1 MAAIGKVSIELEAK
15 IAKLETDVGRA
26 ARIMEREFAKMRT
39 QVSGHLQGIEKRA
52 DETGKVLKRV
62 FNIGVAVQLAHDLRM
77 LADNFANLSA
87 RVKLAS
93 GANANFGASLG
104 AVKRVAMDTYASL
117 TATAGL
123 VQKISQSLQNT
134 GMSASNSFSNAI
146 KLTETFNKAL
156 VVSGAG
162 TIQAEAAMLQ
172 FSQAIAKGKLDGDEF
187 RSVMENNSRFMLLLA
202 DSLGVTFKEL
212 YKMREQGKLTSDMI
226 MKVTENT
233 KLLDAEFATFPL
245 TIGRAFTNLNSAMTT
260 FVGGMDN
267 ATGTSRALANSIA
280 FLAENLDTIGSY
292 AITGG
297 SIYLLAG
304 AFDMVGKKAADAGKQ
319 VVSAFA
325 ASSAQKEMLAASAA
339 MAQASLVVAE
349 AKTVEIAKTLAV
361 IDVAR
366 KEEVAKMGAAGAAM
380 RASEVAVAAAN
391 AEVVAAERVMAANA
405 MVFKQRLDLAKQA
418 NGIVARPMADA
429 LNSQIIK
436 QEIKDRAVLDSAINK
451 EIASRMAL
459 RAESTAYSSA
469 VKNLAVL
476 GQQES
481 RVRMEL
487 AGATTAQ
494 MLAQM
499 KASGA
504 TESLAKSTTL
514 MSSAMT
520 AAKGAASGL
529 FAILGGWPGVI
540 AAAVIATVMWA
551 SAESDYE
558 EAARNTESALQD
570 LISATNA
577 LEKARAMPALE
588 SAYATQAD
596 ELAKLKVTT
605 EENIAALERFNTVN
619 GLASSDDMAQA
630 VANLNDKLAKS
641 QSEFEKTTASIL
653 EFKGVDV
660 NGYLA
665 LVSSTVTSLI
675 DPLHGAKRAM
685 DLLSSAGM
693 QYGTSAEEFT
703 KYLNKQKETLGENNA
718 ELRGG
723 ARALI
728 AYKFAQV
735 DFNKLNSEA
744 KKEMLANIAAVVKLT
759 DENEALTKGKKEGVK
774 AEKEFIKAE
783 RDAAKALDER
793 WLATI
798 RNGAAARKMAAEA
811 DPIAAATE
819 EYALAVEKLNRQL
832 FAGELLYINYQDAL
846 GGLKRT
852 MDDTITRVEDT
863 IRVRA
868 RESDIVGRAIEDMDR
883 EAASIGL
890 VGRAAFVFEEITRR
904 TAEAQD
910 LFNRKLRDTPY
921 LLDGEK
927 EAISGAA
934 AALYD
939 HGIAAA
945 NAASIMEDYE
955 NTMIGVGHSVSDAFG
970 TLFSDIIKGNEDITS
985 SFENLGDALV
995 DIIADSVGQMIS
1007 EFFKLQII
1015 NPMLNQMFSGFG
1027 GNLLP
1032 TAGGGGMFGGIGQMF
1047 GGGGGGIMGM
1057 LGGLFGGGATGT
1069 GVMSAA
1075 GAAASANL
1083 GSVGLGLYGSG
1094 GALSGMSATSA
1105 AAGGGLLSG
1114 SGIGTAFAGV
1124 PIIGWIAAAMAM
1136 NMSLFSQGWRPQ
1148 GGSLVLP
1155 NGQSVSGGGSSI
1167 GRGLDSL
1174 VNLGGIL
1181 PFGDRISSLLSGS
1194 AVVTRLFGRRA
1205 PELTGSTSNY
1215 TFGAGGVGGSE
1226 SYNTLER
1233 GGVFRSDRRRTR
1245 NFALSDDSMAQAQQ
1259 IFDELSAVV
1268 RDAAARL
1275 RAEAPDLIDSALRIV
1290 QEFDKDGKVKSTK
1303 YFVDAIGRT
1312 WEEATSEAAMTRLSA
1327 ENIIATIDSIMGSVT
1342 AAAVET
1348 ITGSS
1353 EEIVGAVGDAGT
1365 DAFSDLIRKA
1375 EYTQGEASAIAER
1388 WRDDAET
1395 LMDGATFLLLAAE
1408 DIRDGVGLLGEGSLT
1423 QITDLIEDLQVA
1435 GESLSDTYARVAMAT
1450 ALFEEALDLSGV
1462 TVDLTREAF
1471 VRFATDIADAAG
1483 GIERAQALWSA
1494 YFDSFYSD
1502 SERAARASGVARTN
1516 ATREFGDIGLDVKP
1530 FMDEGGA
1537 AAFRAMFE
1545 ELLPTLSADAI
1556 VQWLEAANALGIL
1569 IDATATLGE
1578 VTDGTAQQMREALS
1592 ALMSDVDDEIVSL
1605 SPPASFAER
1614 MQAITQETARL
1625 IIEAE
1630 ALGGGEKEFTRIRE
1644 LGLLRQNALI
1654 EEQTQLLAAQEAASA
1669 GLRELLSTL
1678 AAESTMSGISPLTQS
1693 LMSLRAEYQQH
1704 IDRINELAIASG
1716 RAGASQ
1722 EELAVATG
1730 WYAAQLKKIARELMQ
1745 SGLSLVQQLYGATGA
1760 TSGGTGTGGG
1770 SSGWGGTPGDIG
1782 DVTAAVEDRY
1792 AKEMELLKNLGEY
1805 LDSLG
1810 LSSLSPLTPQEQL
1823 QEAQQQYQDLL
1834 ARAMG
1839 GDLEAL
1845 GQLQGAAN
1853 TYLGQAQSYYGG
1865 VGAYGGIFDDVQAQI
1880 QALLDRGPLNSP
1892 AEAPP
1897 TVVTGPGGG
1906 GIVVEPGTGFNELSL
1921 AERAA
1926 IANELTTVLHDLIA
1940 LTGQSLIE
1948 VSSQLGLDL
1957 RDLVRDLGVNLDDLT
1972 VATTVQLADISRQL
1986 GVDLTELA
1994 SGVGVSLG
2002 SLADEQS
2009 LMNDALEQTIN
2020 GLPVEF
2026 RDHLREYL
2034 TAIEDATTEADA
2046 NEAIAAAE
2054 AAINLLPADIR
2065 DLLAPFFEGVS
2076 SPTDDLLDYAM
2087 QQLAATTSSRDLLAD
2102 ILTAL
2107 GSIDTHLGALGP
2119 GGGFGGP
2126 VIGPLP
2132 PAPDAIAAAAMSV
2145 IAATVDEAS
2154 AESDVVGNAKP
2165 SDMLEALRAIK
2176 EELASV
2182 KAAVTGSG
2190 NKTAENVGR
2199 VESAVKSLNVGKRNG

>member
-52 DETGKVLKRV
+52 DETGKIIKRV

-172 FSQAIAKGKLDGDEF
+172 FSQAIAKGRLDGDEF

-260 FVGGMDN
+260 FVGGMDD
-267 ATGTSRALANSIA
+267 ATGTSRALANAINLIA
-280 FLAENLDTIGSY
+280 QNIDAIG
-292 AITGG
+292 AVIVGAG
-297 SIYLLAG
+297 SIMALSKGLEIISVAS
-304 AFDMVGKKAADAGKQ
+304 MKAAQ
-319 VVSAFA
+319 SISSVA
-325 ASSAQKEMLAASAA
+325 ASAKHASVVFAEASVANARSAATEAASALTVVQANQARVASQIAVFNANRASLEKQAAALRILMAQESAHAANASATIAAERAKAASAA
-339 MAQASLVVAE
+339 ATVAAYERRAALYGAQGRMSAGHIAALNAEAAALANVVA
-349 AKTVEIAKTLAV
+349 AQSVELAHTNQ
-361 IDVAR
+361 
-366 KEEVAKMGAAGAAM
+366 
-380 RASEVAVAAAN
+380 AVAAKLRLTAVEARIAVIRASQALLNGRASATQAELTALTN
-391 AEVVAAERVMAANA
+391 AHSAAVARLAAAEEA
-405 MVFKQRLDLAKQA
+405 LA
-418 NGIVARPMADA
+418 
-429 LNSQIIK
+429 
-436 QEIKDRAVLDSAINK
+436 
-451 EIASRMAL
+451 
-459 RAESTAYSSA
+459 
-469 VKNLAVL
+469 
-476 GQQES
+476 
-481 RVRMEL
+481 
-487 AGATTAQ
+487 ATTVIA
-494 MLAQM
+494 A
-499 KASGA
+499 
-504 TESLAKSTTL
+504 
-514 MSSAMT
+514 SAMT
-520 AAKGAASGL
+520 RFSAAAKAAL
-529 FAILGGWPGVI
+529 TFIGGWPVLI
-540 AAAVIATVMWA
+540 AAAAYATYLWA
-551 SAESDYE
+551 SSESDYE

-588 SAYATQAD
+588 SAYAAQAD
-596 ELAKLKVTT
+596 ELAKLKINT
-605 EENIAALERFNTVN
+605 EESIAALQRLNDMT
-619 GLASSDDMAQA
+619 GAGSADDMARA
-630 VANLNDKLAKS
+630 VAAMNAEVAKS
-641 QSEFEKTTASIL
+641 QAEFEKTTASIL

-685 DLLSSAGM
+685 DMLSSAGM
-693 QYGTSAEEFT
+693 QYGTSAEEFN
-703 KYLNKQKETLGENNA
+703 KYLNKQKETLAENNA

-728 AYKFAQV
+728 AYKFSQV
-735 DFNKLNSEA
+735 DFNNLTAEA

-759 DENEALTKGKKEGVK
+759 DENEALTRGKKDGVK

-783 RDAAKALDER
+783 KDAVKALEER
-793 WLATI
+793 WQATI

-868 RESDIVGRAIEDMDR
+868 RESDIVGRAIEDMNR
-883 EAASIGL
+883 EAAGIGL

-921 LLDGEK
+921 LLDDEK
-927 EAISGAA
+927 TAIAGAA

-939 HGIAAA
+939 HGVAAA
-945 NAASIMEDYE
+945 NTASIIEDYE
-955 NTMIGVGHSVSDAFG
+955 NTVVGAGHSVADAFG
-970 TLFSDIIKGNEDITS
+970 NMFSDILKGNADITE

-1015 NPMLNQMFSGFG
+1015 NPMLNQMFQGFG

-1032 TAGGGGMFGGIGQMF
+1032 TAA
-1047 GGGGGGIMGM
+1047 GM
-1057 LGGLFGGGATGT
+1057 LGGGNQGGLAGLGGNIGSWAGQTGST
-1069 GVMSAA
+1069 GGVMGSA
-1075 GAAASANL
+1075 SSIF
-1083 GSVGLGLYGSG
+1083 GSIFGSEG
-1094 GALSGMSATSA
+1094 VIAQGV
-1105 AAGGGLLSG
+1105 GGLA
-1114 SGIGTAFAGV
+1114 SGIGALARQT
-1124 PIIGWIAAAMAM
+1124 
-1136 NMSLFSQGWRPQ
+1136 
-1148 GGSLVLP
+1148 
-1155 NGQSVSGGGSSI
+1155 GSSI
-1167 GRGLDSL
+1167 
-1174 VNLGGIL
+1174 LG
-1181 PFGDRISSLLSGS
+1181 SLSGGLGQLAS
-1194 AVVTRLFGRRA
+1194 VAGPIAAVVAAAFAINSLSGGRLFGTSYQA
-1205 PELTGSTSNY
+1205 TSSTGTLSL
-1215 TFGAGGVGGSE
+1215 GEGGGTATQTIRE
-1226 SYNTLER
+1226 SRQRSLFR
-1233 GGVFRSDRRRTR
+1233 GRQTR
-1245 NFALSDDSMAQAQQ
+1245 NRSVDPGADAIQAAQDLYDSVREVMIESARALRGD
-1259 IFDELSAVV
+1259 
-1268 RDAAARL
+1268 
-1275 RAEAPDLIDSALRIV
+1275 APDMLESAIRTVI
-1290 QEFDKDGKVKSTK
+1290 EYDKEGKVKATK
-1303 YFVDAIGRT
+1303 YFVDILGRT
-1312 WEEATSEAAMTRLSA
+1312 WEEATAEAATQRIAA
-1327 ENIIATIDSIMGSVT
+1327 ESMIATIDAILGTTIAAASET
-1342 AAAVET
+1342 AA
-1348 ITGSS
+1348 TGSGDVIES
-1353 EEIVGAVGDAGT
+1353 AAAGAT
-1365 DAFSDLIRKA
+1365 DAIDRAGSSIFDNIIKTA
-1375 EYTQGEASAIAER
+1375 GAAQGEASAIAER

-1395 LMDGATFLLLAAE
+1395 LMDGATFLLLAAQ
-1408 DIRDGVGLLGEGSLT
+1408 DIRDGAGLLGEGSLT
-1423 QITDLIEDLQVA
+1423 QIADLIEELQVS
-1435 GESLSDTYARVAMAT
+1435 GESLSEAYTRVALGT
-1450 ALFEEALDLSGV
+1450 ALLEEALDLSGV
-1462 TVDLTREAF
+1462 TLDLTREAF
-1471 VRFATDIADAAG
+1471 VRFAADIAESAG

-1494 YFDSFYSD
+1494 YFDTFYTD
-1502 SERAARASGVARTN
+1502 GERAARSAGVAQTN
-1516 ATREFGDIGLDVKP
+1516 ADREFGDIGMSVKP
-1530 FMDEGGA
+1530 FLGEGGV

-1556 VQWLEAANALGIL
+1556 VQWLEAANSLGIL
-1569 IDATATLGE
+1569 IDATAALADVAE
-1578 VTDGTAQQMREALS
+1578 VTAASTREALS
-1592 ALMSDVDDEIVSL
+1592 EFMADIESQIADL
-1605 SPPASFAER
+1605 SPPATFAER
-1614 MQAITQETARL
+1614 LQVINQETASL
-1625 IIEAE
+1625 VVAAIELGASEAE
-1630 ALGGGEKEFTRIRE
+1630 IARIRALGQLRI
-1644 LGLLRQNALI
+1644 NALLD
-1654 EEQTQLLAAQEAASA
+1654 EQNELLAQQAEAALS
-1669 GLRELLSTL
+1669 LRELIGTL
-1678 AAESTMSGISPLTQS
+1678 AAESTMSGVSPLTQS

-1730 WYAAQLKKIARELMQ
+1730 WYASQLKKIASELMQ
-1745 SGLSLVQQLYGATGA
+1745 SGLSLVQRLYGATGA
-1760 TSGGTGTGGG
+1760 TSGTSTGGG
-1770 SSGWGGTPGDIG
+1770 SGGGDAGGVG
-1782 DVTAAVEDRY
+1782 DVADAVEDRY
-1792 AKEMELLKNLGEY
+1792 KREMELLKNLGEY

-1839 GDLEAL
+1839 GDLDAL

-1865 VGAYGGIFDDVQAQI
+1865 VGAYGGIFDGVQAQI

-1906 GIVVEPGTGFNELSL
+1906 GITVEPGQGFADLSV

-1926 IANELTTVLHDLIA
+1926 IANELATVLHDLIA

-2002 SLADEQS
+2002 TLADEQS
-2009 LMNDALEQTIN
+2009 LLNDALEQTIN
-2020 GLPVEF
+2020 GLPTEF
-2026 RDHLREYL
+2026 RDRLQGYL

-2046 NEAIAAAE
+2046 NAAIAAAE

-2065 DLLAPFFEGVS
+2065 DLLAPFFGGVS
-2076 SPTDDLLDYAM
+2076 SPTDDLLDYAI
-2087 QQLAATTSSRDLLAD
+2087 QQLAVLSSSRDLLAD
-2102 ILTAL
+2102 ILAVL
-2107 GSIDTHLGALGP
+2107 GSIDGRLVP
-2119 GGGFGGP
+2119 GGSLGNPG
-2126 VIGPLP
+2126 IGPFP
-2132 PAPDAIAAAAMSV
+2132 PGPDAIAAAAMSV

-2199 VESAVKSLNVGKRNG
+2199 VESAVKNLNVGKRNG

>member
-39 QVSGHLQGIEKRA
+39 QVSGHLQGIEKKA
-52 DETGKVLKRV
+52 DETGKIIKRV

-366 KEEVAKMGAAGAAM
+366 KEEVAKMSSAGAAM

-558 EAARNTESALQD
+558 EAARSTESALQD

-588 SAYATQAD
+588 SAYATQAE
-596 ELAKLKVTT
+596 ELAKLKINA
-605 EENIAALERFNTVN
+605 EESIAALQRLNDMT
-619 GLASSDDMAQA
+619 GAGSADDMAQA
-630 VANLNDKLAKS
+630 VAAMNDKLATAQK
-641 QSEFEKTTASIL
+641 EFDKTTASIL

-665 LVSSTVTSLI
+665 VVTSTVQSLI

-693 QYGTSAEEFT
+693 QYGTSAEEFN
-703 KYLNKQKETLGENNA
+703 KYLNKQKETLSENNA

-759 DENEALTKGKKEGVK
+759 DENEALTRGKKDGVK

-783 RDAAKALDER
+783 KEAVKALEER
-793 WLATI
+793 WQATI

-819 EYALAVEKLNRQL
+819 EYALAVERLNRQL
-832 FAGELLYINYQDAL
+832 FAGELLYVNYQDAL

-863 IRVRA
+863 IRVRE
-868 RESDIVGRAIEDMDR
+868 REKDIVGRAIEDMNR

-921 LLDGEK
+921 LLDGEA
-927 EAISGAA
+927 EAISNAA

-939 HGIAAA
+939 HGVAAA
-945 NAASIMEDYE
+945 NTASVIEDYE
-955 NTMIGVGHSVSDAFG
+955 NTVVGVGHSVSDAFG
-970 TLFSDIIKGNEDITS
+970 NMFSDILKGNEDITQ

-1007 EFFKLQII
+1007 EFLKLQII

-1032 TAGGGGMFGGIGQMF
+1032 TAAGMIGGGNQGGLAG
-1047 GGGGGGIMGM
+1047 
-1057 LGGLFGGGATGT
+1057 LGGNVGSWAGQTGSTGG
-1069 GVMSAA
+1069 GVMSS
-1075 GAAASANL
+1075 ASSML
-1083 GSVGLGLYGSG
+1083 GSIFGSEG
-1094 GALSGMSATSA
+1094 VIAQGVGALA
-1105 AAGGGLLSG
+1105 
-1114 SGIGTAFAGV
+1114 SGIGSLATSTGSTVLASLAGGLGSLAAVAGPIAAVVAAAFAV
-1124 PIIGWIAAAMAM
+1124 
-1136 NMSLFSQGWRPQ
+1136 NSL
-1148 GGSLVLP
+1148 
-1155 NGQSVSGGGSSI
+1155 SGG
-1167 GRGLDSL
+1167 
-1174 VNLGGIL
+1174 
-1181 PFGDRISSLLSGS
+1181 
-1194 AVVTRLFGRRA
+1194 RLFGTSYQA
-1205 PELTGSTSNY
+1205 SSSTS
-1215 TFGAGGVGGSE
+1215 TLALGDGGGTASASIRE
-1226 SYNTLER
+1226 SRQRSLFR
-1233 GGVFRSDRRRTR
+1233 GRQTR
-1245 NFALSDDSMAQAQQ
+1245 NRSVDPGADAIQAAQDLYDSVREVMIESARALRGD
-1259 IFDELSAVV
+1259 
-1268 RDAAARL
+1268 
-1275 RAEAPDLIDSALRIV
+1275 APDMLESAIRTVI
-1290 QEFDKDGKVKSTK
+1290 EYDKEGKVKATK
-1303 YFVDAIGRT
+1303 YFVDILGRT
-1312 WEEATSEAAMTRLSA
+1312 WEEATAEAATQRIAA
-1327 ENIIATIDSIMGSVT
+1327 ESMIATIDAILGTTIAAASET
-1342 AAAVET
+1342 AA
-1348 ITGSS
+1348 TGSGDVIES
-1353 EEIVGAVGDAGT
+1353 AAAGAT
-1365 DAFSDLIRKA
+1365 DAIDRAGSSIFDNIIKTA
-1375 EYTQGEASAIAER
+1375 GAAQGEASAIAER

-1395 LMDGATFLLLAAE
+1395 LMDGATFLLLAAQ
-1408 DIRDGVGLLGEGSLT
+1408 DIRDGAGLLGEGSLT
-1423 QITDLIEDLQVA
+1423 QIADLIEELQVS
-1435 GESLSDTYARVAMAT
+1435 GESLSEAYTRVALGT
-1450 ALFEEALDLSGV
+1450 ALLEEALDLSGV
-1462 TVDLTREAF
+1462 TLDLTRDAF
-1471 VRFATDIADAAG
+1471 VRFAADIAESAG

-1494 YFDSFYSD
+1494 YFDTFYTD
-1502 SERAARASGVARTN
+1502 GERAARSAGVAQTN
-1516 ATREFGDIGLDVKP
+1516 ADREFGDIGMSVKP
-1530 FMDEGGA
+1530 FLGEGGV

-1556 VQWLEAANALGIL
+1556 VQWLEAANSLGIL
-1569 IDATATLGE
+1569 IDATAALADVAE
-1578 VTDGTAQQMREALS
+1578 VTAASTREALS
-1592 ALMSDVDDEIVSL
+1592 EFMADIESQIADL
-1605 SPPASFAER
+1605 SPPATFAER
-1614 MQAITQETARL
+1614 LQVINQEILSLVVAANEL
-1625 IIEAE
+1625 GASEAE
-1630 ALGGGEKEFTRIRE
+1630 IARIRALGQLRI
-1644 LGLLRQNALI
+1644 NALLD
-1654 EEQTQLLAAQEAASA
+1654 EQNELLAQQAEAALS
-1669 GLRELLSTL
+1669 LRELIGTLS
-1678 AAESTMSGISPLTQS
+1678 AESTLSGISPLTQS
-1693 LMSLRAEYQQH
+1693 LISLRAEYQQH

-1730 WYAAQLKKIARELMQ
+1730 WYASQLKKIASELMQ
-1745 SGLSLVQQLYGATGA
+1745 SGLSLVQRLYGATGA
-1760 TSGGTGTGGG
+1760 TSGTSTGSGSGGG
-1770 SSGWGGTPGDIG
+1770 DSGGVS
-1782 DVTAAVEDRY
+1782 DVADAVEDRY
-1792 AKEMELLKNLGEY
+1792 KREMELLKNLGEY

-1839 GDLEAL
+1839 GDLDAL

-1865 VGAYGGIFDDVQAQI
+1865 VGAYGGIFDGVQAQI

-1906 GIVVEPGTGFNELSL
+1906 GITVEPGQGFADLSV

-1926 IANELTTVLHDLIA
+1926 IASELATVLHDLIA

-1994 SGVGVSLG
+1994 SGVGISLG
-2002 SLADEQS
+2002 TLADEQS
-2009 LMNDALEQTIN
+2009 LLNDALEQTIS
-2020 GLPVEF
+2020 GLPAEF
-2026 RDHLREYL
+2026 RDRLQGYL

-2046 NEAIAAAE
+2046 NAAIAEAE

-2065 DLLAPFFEGVS
+2065 DLLAPYFEGVS
-2076 SPTDDLLDYAM
+2076 SPTDDLLDYAI
-2087 QQLAATTSSRDLLAD
+2087 QQLAVLSSSRDLLAD
-2102 ILTAL
+2102 ILAVL
-2107 GSIDTHLGALGP
+2107 GSIDGRLVP
-2119 GGGFGGP
+2119 GGSLGNPGVGP
-2126 VIGPLP
+2126 FP
-2132 PAPDAIAAAAMSV
+2132 PGPDAIAAAAMSV

-2190 NKTAENVGR
+2190 SKTAENVGR
-2199 VESAVKSLNVGKRNG
+2199 VESAVKNLNIGKRNG

>member
-212 YKMREQGKLTSDMI
+212 YKMREEGKLTNDMI
-226 MKVTENT
+226 MKVTEST
-233 KLLDAEFATFPL
+233 AKLDAEFASFPI
-245 TIGRAFTNLNSAMTT
+245 TIGRAFTNLNTALTT
-260 FVGGMDN
+260 YVGGMDS
-267 ATGTSRALANSIA
+267 AAGASRGLAQAINLIA
-280 FLAENLDTIGSY
+280 QNLDTIGSAVIGGG
-292 AITGG
+292 AI
-297 SIYLLAG
+297 L
-304 AFDMVGKKAADAGKQ
+304 
-319 VVSAFA
+319 
-325 ASSAQKEMLAASAA
+325 A
-339 MAQASLVVAE
+339 MAKGFDLV
-349 AKTVEIAKTLAV
+349 
-361 IDVAR
+361 
-366 KEEVAKMGAAGAAM
+366 AAGATKALM
-380 RASEVAVAAAN
+380 ATELLVAESAGYAEAAA
-391 AEVVAAERVMAANA
+391 RSM
-405 MVFKQRLDLAKQA
+405 
-418 NGIVARPMADA
+418 
-429 LNSQIIK
+429 
-436 QEIKDRAVLDSAINK
+436 
-451 EIASRMAL
+451 
-459 RAESTAYSSA
+459 
-469 VKNLAVL
+469 
-476 GQQES
+476 
-481 RVRMEL
+481 
-487 AGATTAQ
+487 
-494 MLAQM
+494 
-499 KASGA
+499 
-504 TESLAKSTTL
+504 
-514 MSSAMT
+514 
-520 AAKGAASGL
+520 
-529 FAILGGWPGVI
+529 
-540 AAAVIATVMWA
+540 A
-551 SAESDYE
+551 SAE
-558 EAARNTESALQD
+558 
-570 LISATNA
+570 ATL
-577 LEKARAMPALE
+577 LEARA
-588 SAYATQAD
+588 
-596 ELAKLKVTT
+596 K
-605 EENIAALERFNTVN
+605 
-619 GLASSDDMAQA
+619 
-630 VANLNDKLAKS
+630 
-641 QSEFEKTTASIL
+641 
-653 EFKGVDV
+653 
-660 NGYLA
+660 
-665 LVSSTVTSLI
+665 
-675 DPLHGAKRAM
+675 
-685 DLLSSAGM
+685 
-693 QYGTSAEEFT
+693 
-703 KYLNKQKETLGENNA
+703 
-718 ELRGG
+718 
-723 ARALI
+723 
-728 AYKFAQV
+728 
-735 DFNKLNSEA
+735 
-744 KKEMLANIAAVVKLT
+744 
-759 DENEALTKGKKEGVK
+759 EALLAQTLLN
-774 AEKEFIKAE
+774 IKAE
-783 RDAAKALDER
+783 RDEMAIKLASSEAVIAANQAILISEQEVAAHRKALAASSSGYFSPATLRIMQESTAALDKQKVALDNIARANAAAAIQSKALGTLWVRSAQEGVAHAGAVDKIGAAEKALQAEQAALIKSSSGLAGAWNLTKTAGAGLLALVGGWPTVIAAAAYGTYLWINRETEAEAQYKRSTEALIKYGEAKAGVARQDAEAGVRKELDAAGDLVDSYMERLAALDGVVKMYETMTVKSEEDVLAMEAAGSAAYGMSNKILDAKDSYKRLAIEAAAAGVDIGKAEERFYSIGDAITDARYAVLDFISAIKVMNQGFDYSEKKSPEKFLEELTKRAASAREELVKLKMGESVLIDLTSAQIDWTKASALQIAQRDQLLAQTKAMLSSIKIETGAQKESARAVKDVVKAENDAVKALEER
-793 WLATI
+793 WQATI

-832 FAGELLYINYQDAL
+832 FAGELLYVNYQDAL
-846 GGLKRT
+846 AGLKRT
-852 MDDTITRVEDT
+852 MDDTVTRVEDT
-863 IRVRA
+863 IRVRE
-868 RESDIVGRAIEDMDR
+868 REKDIVGRAIEDMKR
-883 EAASIGL
+883 EEASIGL

-921 LLDGEK
+921 LLAGE
-927 EAISGAA
+927 EAAIAGAA

-955 NTMIGVGHSVSDAFG
+955 NTVVGAGHSVADAFG
-970 TLFSDIIKGNEDITS
+970 NMFSDILKGNEDITQ

-1007 EFFKLQII
+1007 EFLKLQII

-1032 TAGGGGMFGGIGQMF
+1032 TAAGMIGGGNQGGLAG
-1047 GGGGGGIMGM
+1047 
-1057 LGGLFGGGATGT
+1057 LGGNVGSWAGQTGSTGG
-1069 GVMSAA
+1069 GVMSS
-1075 GAAASANL
+1075 ASSML
-1083 GSVGLGLYGSG
+1083 GSIFGSEGVIAQGVGSL
-1094 GALSGMSATSA
+1094 A
-1105 AAGGGLLSG
+1105 
-1114 SGIGTAFAGV
+1114 SGIGALARQT
-1124 PIIGWIAAAMAM
+1124 
-1136 NMSLFSQGWRPQ
+1136 
-1148 GGSLVLP
+1148 
-1155 NGQSVSGGGSSI
+1155 GSSI
-1167 GRGLDSL
+1167 
-1174 VNLGGIL
+1174 LG
-1181 PFGDRISSLLSGS
+1181 SLSGGLGQLAS
-1194 AVVTRLFGRRA
+1194 IAGPIAAVVAAAFAVNSLTGGRLFGTSYQA
-1205 PELTGSTSNY
+1205 TSSTGTLSLGDS
-1215 TFGAGGVGGSE
+1215 GGTATQTIRE
-1226 SYNTLER
+1226 SRQRSLFR
-1233 GGVFRSDRRRTR
+1233 GRQTR
-1245 NFALSDDSMAQAQQ
+1245 NRSVDPGADAIQAAQDLYDSVREVM
-1259 IFDELSAVV
+1259 IESA
-1268 RDAAARL
+1268 R
-1275 RAEAPDLIDSALRIV
+1275 ALRGDAPAMLESAMRTV
-1290 QEFDKDGKVKSTK
+1290 VEYDKQGKVKATK
-1303 YFVDAIGRT
+1303 YFVDILGRT
-1312 WEEATSEAAMTRLSA
+1312 WEEATAEAATQRIAA
-1327 ENIIATIDSIMGSVT
+1327 ESMIATIDAILGT
-1342 AAAVET
+1342 TIAAASEAVANGSGDVIDAAAAAAT
-1348 ITGSS
+1348 DAIDGAGSS
-1353 EEIVGAVGDAGT
+1353 IFDNIIKTAGAA
-1365 DAFSDLIRKA
+1365 
-1375 EYTQGEASAIAER
+1375 QGEASAIAER

-1395 LMDGATFLLLAAE
+1395 LMDGATFLLLAAQ
-1408 DIRDGVGLLGEGSLT
+1408 DIRDGAGLLGDGSLT
-1423 QITDLIEDLQVA
+1423 QIADLIEELQVS
-1435 GESLSDTYARVAMAT
+1435 GESLSEAYTRVALST
-1450 ALFEEALDLSGV
+1450 ALLEEALDLSG
-1462 TVDLTREAF
+1462 TTLDLTREAF
-1471 VRFATDIADAAG
+1471 VRFAADIAESAG

-1494 YFDSFYSD
+1494 YFENFYSD
-1502 SERAARASGVARTN
+1502 SERAARTAGVASTN
-1516 ATREFGDIGLDVKP
+1516 AQREFGDIGMDVKP
-1530 FMDEGGA
+1530 FLGDGGV

-1569 IDATATLGE
+1569 IDATATLADVAE
-1578 VTDGTAQQMREALS
+1578 VTAASTRGALS
-1592 ALMSDVDDEIVSL
+1592 AFMADIESQIADL
-1605 SPPASFAER
+1605 SPPATFAER
-1614 MQAITQETARL
+1614 LQVINQETASL
-1625 IIEAE
+1625 VVAAIELGASEAE
-1630 ALGGGEKEFTRIRE
+1630 IARIRALGQLRI
-1644 LGLLRQNALI
+1644 NALLD
-1654 EEQTQLLAAQEAASA
+1654 EQNELLAQQAEAALS
-1669 GLRELLSTL
+1669 LRELIGTLS
-1678 AAESTMSGISPLTQS
+1678 AESTMNGISPLTQS
-1693 LMSLRAEYQQH
+1693 LMSLRAEYQQQ

-1760 TSGGTGTGGG
+1760 TSGGASTGGG

-1792 AKEMELLKNLGEY
+1792 AKEMGLLKNLGEY

-1823 QEAQQQYQDLL
+1823 QEAQQQYQELL

-1839 GDLEAL
+1839 GDLDAL

-1865 VGAYGGIFDDVQAQI
+1865 VGAYSGIFEGVQAQI

-1906 GIVVEPGTGFNELSL
+1906 GITVEPGQGFADLSV

-1926 IANELTTVLHDLIA
+1926 IASELATVLHDLIA

-2002 SLADEQS
+2002 TLADEQS
-2009 LMNDALEQTIN
+2009 LLNDALEQTIN

-2026 RDHLREYL
+2026 RDRLREYL
-2034 TAIEDATTEADA
+2034 TAIEQATTEADA
-2046 NEAIAAAE
+2046 NEAVAAAE

-2076 SPTDDLLDYAM
+2076 SPTDDLLDYAI
-2087 QQLAATTSSRDLLAD
+2087 QQLAVATSSRDLLAD
-2102 ILTAL
+2102 MLTTL

-2119 GGGFGGP
+2119 GGSLGGGG
-2126 VIGPLP
+2126 IGPFP
-2132 PAPDAIAAAAMSV
+2132 TGPDAIAAAAMSV

-2199 VESAVKSLNVGKRNG
+2199 VESAVKNLNVGKRNG

>member
-39 QVSGHLQGIEKRA
+39 QVSGHLQGIEKKA

-212 YKMREQGKLTSDMI
+212 YKMREEGKLTNDMI
-226 MKVTENT
+226 MKVTEST
-233 KLLDAEFATFPL
+233 AKLDAEFASFPI
-245 TIGRAFTNLNSAMTT
+245 TIGRAFTNLNTALTT
-260 FVGGMDN
+260 YVGGMDS
-267 ATGTSRALANSIA
+267 AAGASRGLAQAINLIA
-280 FLAENLDTIGSY
+280 QNLDTIGSAVIGGGAILAMAKGFDLVAAGATKALMATELLVAESAGY
-292 AITGG
+292 AEAAARSMASAEATLLEARAKEALLAQTLLNIKAERDEMAIKLASSEAVIAANQAILISEQEVAAHRKALAASSSGYFSPATLRIMQESTAALDKQKVALDNIARANAAAAIQSKALGTLWVRSAQDG
-297 SIYLLAG
+297 VAHAGAVDKIGAAEKALQAEQAALIKSSSGLAG
-304 AFDMVGKKAADAGKQ
+304 AWN
-319 VVSAFA
+319 
-325 ASSAQKEMLAASAA
+325 LT
-339 MAQASLVVAE
+339 
-349 AKTVEIAKTLAV
+349 KT
-361 IDVAR
+361 
-366 KEEVAKMGAAGAAM
+366 AGAG
-380 RASEVAVAAAN
+380 
-391 AEVVAAERVMAANA
+391 
-405 MVFKQRLDLAKQA
+405 LLAL
-418 NGIVARPMADA
+418 V
-429 LNSQIIK
+429 
-436 QEIKDRAVLDSAINK
+436 
-451 EIASRMAL
+451 
-459 RAESTAYSSA
+459 
-469 VKNLAVL
+469 
-476 GQQES
+476 
-481 RVRMEL
+481 
-487 AGATTAQ
+487 
-494 MLAQM
+494 
-499 KASGA
+499 
-504 TESLAKSTTL
+504 
-514 MSSAMT
+514 
-520 AAKGAASGL
+520 
-529 FAILGGWPGVI
+529 GGWPTVI
-540 AAAVIATVMWA
+540 AAAAYGTYLWINRETEAEAQYKRSTEALIKYGEAKAGVARQDAEAGVQKELDAAGDLVDSYMERLAALEGLVKMYENMTVKSEEDVLAM
-551 SAESDYE
+551 
-558 EAARNTESALQD
+558 EAAGSAAYGMSNKILDAKDSYNRLAIEAAAAGVDIGKAEERFYSIGDAITDARYAVLDFISAIKVMNQGFDYSEKKSPEKFLEELTKRASSAREELVKLKMGESVLIDLTSAQIDWTKASALQIAQRD
-570 LISATNA
+570 QLLAQTKAMLSSIKIETGAQKDS
-577 LEKARAMPALE
+577 ARAV
-588 SAYATQAD
+588 
-596 ELAKLKVTT
+596 K
-605 EENIAALERFNTVN
+605 
-619 GLASSDDMAQA
+619 
-630 VANLNDKLAKS
+630 
-641 QSEFEKTTASIL
+641 
-653 EFKGVDV
+653 DV
-660 NGYLA
+660 
-665 LVSSTVTSLI
+665 
-675 DPLHGAKRAM
+675 
-685 DLLSSAGM
+685 
-693 QYGTSAEEFT
+693 
-703 KYLNKQKETLGENNA
+703 
-718 ELRGG
+718 
-723 ARALI
+723 
-728 AYKFAQV
+728 
-735 DFNKLNSEA
+735 
-744 KKEMLANIAAVVKLT
+744 
-759 DENEALTKGKKEGVK
+759 VK
-774 AEKEFIKAE
+774 AEKEAVN
-783 RDAAKALDER
+783 ALEER
-793 WLATI
+793 WQATI

-832 FAGELLYINYQDAL
+832 FAGELLYVNYQDAL

-883 EAASIGL
+883 EAESIGL

-955 NTMIGVGHSVSDAFG
+955 NTMIGVGNSVSDAFG
-970 TLFSDIIKGNEDITS
+970 TLFSDIIKGNEDITQ

-1032 TAGGGGMFGGIGQMF
+1032 TAAGLIGGGNQGGLAG
-1047 GGGGGGIMGM
+1047 
-1057 LGGLFGGGATGT
+1057 LGGNVGSWAGQAGSTGG
-1069 GVMSAA
+1069 GVMSSASSMFGSIFGSE
-1075 GAAASANL
+1075 GAIARGVGSLASGIGAL
-1083 GSVGLGLYGSG
+1083 ARQTGSSIL
-1094 GALSGMSATSA
+1094 GALSGGLGQLAAVAGPIAAVVA
-1105 AAGGGLLSG
+1105 AAG
-1114 SGIGTAFAGV
+1114 
-1124 PIIGWIAAAMAM
+1124 
-1136 NMSLFSQGWRPQ
+1136 
-1148 GGSLVLP
+1148 
-1155 NGQSVSGGGSSI
+1155 
-1167 GRGLDSL
+1167 L
-1174 VNLGGIL
+1174 VNSLTGG
-1181 PFGDRISSLLSGS
+1181 
-1194 AVVTRLFGRRA
+1194 RLFGTSYQASSSTSTLALGDSGGTASASIRESRQRSLFRGRQTRNRSVDPSADAIQAAQDLFDSVREVMIESARALRGDA
-1205 PELTGSTSNY
+1205 PEML
-1215 TFGAGGVGGSE
+1215 E
-1226 SYNTLER
+1226 SAI
-1233 GGVFRSDRRRTR
+1233 RT
-1245 NFALSDDSMAQAQQ
+1245 
-1259 IFDELSAVV
+1259 VV
-1268 RDAAARL
+1268 
-1275 RAEAPDLIDSALRIV
+1275 EY
-1290 QEFDKDGKVKSTK
+1290 DKKGQVKATK
-1303 YFVDAIGRT
+1303 YFVDILGRT
-1312 WEEATSEAAMTRLSA
+1312 WEEATAEAATQRIAA
-1327 ENIIATIDSIMGSVT
+1327 ESMIATIDAILGT
-1342 AAAVET
+1342 TIAAA
-1348 ITGSS
+1348 S
-1353 EEIVGAVGDAGT
+1353 EAAADGAGDVIDAAAQGAIDAVDRAGGVFDT
-1365 DAFSDLIRKA
+1365 LIRKA
-1375 EYTQGEASAIAER
+1375 GDAQGEASAIAER

-1395 LMDGATFLLLAAE
+1395 LMDGATFLLLAAQ
-1408 DIRDGVGLLGEGSLT
+1408 DIRDGAGLLGEGSLT
-1423 QITDLIEDLQVA
+1423 QIADLIEDLRVS
-1435 GESLSDTYARVAMAT
+1435 GESLSDTYTRVALST
-1450 ALFEEALDLSGV
+1450 ALLEEALDLSG
-1462 TVDLTREAF
+1462 TTLDLTREAF

-1494 YFDSFYSD
+1494 YFENFYSD

-1516 ATREFGDIGLDVKP
+1516 AAREFGDIGLDVKP

-1722 EELAVATG
+1722 EELAVATD
-1730 WYAAQLKKIARELMQ
+1730 WYAAQMRKIARELMQ

-1760 TSGGTGTGGG
+1760 TSGGSGTGGG

-1839 GDLEAL
+1839 GDLDAL

-1906 GIVVEPGTGFNELSL
+1906 GIVVEPGLGFNELSL

-2002 SLADEQS
+2002 TLADEQS

-2026 RDHLREYL
+2026 RDHLSQYL

-2107 GSIDTHLGALGP
+2107 GSIDTHLGGLGP